1 MSNID
6 HGHDHDHDHETR
18 LQARAERIEREGLPA
33 ADPAVDAYRLVH
45 RAVRRAPLPPVPD
58 GFAARVARQ
67 ARALDAA
74 DRLERR
80 ILWGGVAIL
89 LAVTAFVAMPAL
101 AYSISAVGAL
111 LPRAP
116 WAMLGTCAIGLAA
129 CALWDAGQ
137 RHGRHGPWDRPF
149 PG

>member
-1 MSNID
+1 MSST
-6 HGHDHDHDHETR
+6 DHDHDHEAR
-18 LQARAERIEREGLPA
+18 LQARAERTEREGLPG

-45 RAVRRAPLPPVPD
+45 RALRAAPLPPVPD

-67 ARALDAA
+67 AWALDAA
-74 DRLERR
+74 DRMERR
-80 ILWGGVAIL
+80 ILWGGVAVL
-89 LAVTAFVAMPAL
+89 LALTAFIAMPAL

-111 LPRAP
+111 LPSAP
-116 WAMLGTCAIGLAA
+116 WAMLGTCAVGLAA

-137 RHGRHGPWDRPF
+137 RQGRHGPGSRPS